1 MKKTILI
8 ASFIFPE
15 RIDWFINLLET
26 NYNLKKDKIFCYK
39 NLGDNSKL
47 LVTFKLDVTSGKKI
61 NLKDSF
67 PNAVTIHK
75 KGKTF
80 YTINALNKL
89 IDEKLGDFAGNIDH
103 KTVKIDWSEYE
114 NKIIMINDKRLSIF
128 SLERVF

>member
-39 NLGDNSKL
+39 NLDDNSKL

-89 IDEKLGDFAGNIDH
+89 IDEKLGDSAGNIDH